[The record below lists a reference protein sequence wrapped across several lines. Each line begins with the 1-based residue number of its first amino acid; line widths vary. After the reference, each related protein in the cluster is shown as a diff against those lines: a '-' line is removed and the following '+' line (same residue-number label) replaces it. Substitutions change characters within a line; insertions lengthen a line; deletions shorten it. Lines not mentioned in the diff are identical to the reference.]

1 MCFSKFTEKY
11 YLMTLISRQ
20 NEEEQSSFLT
30 YIVVLFAFGAM
41 FWNANW
47 DPGLTLA
54 IIPISLGMLI
64 AIAIVIQLV
73 LRESV
78 QAKMKKILDSEI
90 EERRE
95 ELIKELKELVS
106 YLEKTKYPSY
116 SESGA
121 EGLEEAFQEFDS
133 NPNILFNLRL
143 FILQFSLF
151 CLH

>member
-1 MCFSKFTEKY
+1 
-11 YLMTLISRQ
+11 
-20 NEEEQSSFLT
+20 
-30 YIVVLFAFGAM
+30 
-41 FWNANW
+41 
-47 DPGLTLA
+47 
-54 IIPISLGMLI
+54 MLI